1 VYKKLPNGNDL
12 KNIRNA
18 TASEI
23 YSSDGILIGKYFIQD
38 RTDIKFEKLPK
49 HLINALLATEDIRF
63 YKHNG
68 FDRRGM
74 LRVLFKSILMQ
85 DESAGGGSTVEQ
97 QLAKNLFPRKKYRF
111 FSMLINKTREAIIAT
126 RLNETFNKNE
136 ILTLYFNTV
145 PYGENAYGIAAG
157 AR

>member
-1 VYKKLPNGNDL
+1 MSNQEQGFSLKDFNWKKWIKPGMIFLAVLFASIFIYITYQVYRKLPNGNDL

-38 RTDIKFEKLPK
+38 RTDINFEKLPK

-97 QLAKNLFPRKKYRF
+97 QLAKNLFPRK
-111 FSMLINKTREAIIAT
+111 
-126 RLNETFNKNE
+126 
-136 ILTLYFNTV
+136 NT
-145 PYGENAYGIAAG
+145 GSSQC
-157 AR
+157 